1 MIIIDISCLEKL
13 TIGKYSMK
21 GNELLMQSNKPL
33 SGLELDMEQL
43 RMLAIRQ
50 GALHRV
56 STAVLVNMP
65 NVKKELDQQLL
76 SGDDKNK
83 PGFKPERNKYHII
96 HGSFRDLVNVYVDKT
111 GDLEKTEAIGDARTR
126 QKKEEITTT
135 TIVKPEEQYSV
146 LKVVDPENDHVACGK
161 ISGFFGNKEVCSTL
175 RMIIFTRA
183 GLSETTELRLTDM
196 EELERVIIGDKCFL
210 GVAVFHVQRCP
221 QLRRMF
227 IGDGSFT
234 TCTECVIEDNAELLE
249 LQLGGNVGVST
260 PQQDETKKENTKNTT
275 NSPGGVNEEKLIE
288 QSKETKPD
296 EPAEI
301 CKEPAEKLVLKLA
314 SCYYQKNSNE

>member
-76 SGDDKNK
+76 SGDDTKE

-111 GDLEKTEAIGDARTR
+111 GDLEKTEAIEDAREE
-126 QKKEEITTT
+126 QGKEEITTK
-135 TIVKPEEQYSV
+135 TIVIPEEQYSV

-249 LQLGGNVGVST
+249 LQFGST
-260 PQQDETKKENTKNTT
+260 AADDEENKGAKEDVVE
-275 NSPGGVNEEKLIE
+275 PPNEEGE
-288 QSKETKPD
+288 EENEGGD
-296 EPAEI
+296 EDPT
-301 CKEPAEKLVLKLA
+301 CFQCSTLKLS
-314 SCYYQKNSNE
+314 SCFSSRERNE